1 MVPVLGRGR
10 EGGREGRVG
19 GQKEGFP
26 DPICI
31 LLVCVPEYSYG
42 DGITVLELCCGK
54 GRLENRYYPGWG
66 YAGGYQ

>member
-1 MVPVLGRGR
+1 M
-10 EGGREGRVG
+10 G